1 MPPRGEK
8 RGETGEKRG
17 ETGDPQLPAST
28 ADETATTGKDGSTGF
43 DLALESNEALAA
55 MDDTGDVAAR
65 IALAASWLGDESG
78 DESAAS
84 TGKILRLVL
93 NRTPSLVPIML
104 ALAIDALVV
113 PQTVRAGGFRVE
125 GSTVREAV
133 ALFAA
138 PVFAR
143 SRVFLVFALGGF
155 WRSGAV
161 TGALAAFCAYVF
173 ASCALA
179 LEALALNAIVCTLAK
194 VFKASS
200 GLKGKRPRTARVRR
214 AGDVVEIVDLNFR
227 NGRFAPFAASAFT
240 AVLCCACPSAGVA
253 SAVVYRLCDAVRH
266 RIILESN
273 EEDDVFREGAAR
285 CTASLLRTLVL
296 AQSASMI
303 APSLAASVQC
313 AVEGR
318 DVRAMF
324 FPWLKHGVEDALLA
338 MATATPAAF
347 FAFAPVGYVGSERC
361 VSFYFFYMGN

>member
-1 MPPRGEK
+1 
-8 RGETGEKRG
+8 
-17 ETGDPQLPAST
+17 
-28 ADETATTGKDGSTGF
+28 
-43 DLALESNEALAA
+43 
-55 MDDTGDVAAR
+55 
-65 IALAASWLGDESG
+65 
-78 DESAAS
+78 
-84 TGKILRLVL
+84 
-93 NRTPSLVPIML
+93 
-104 ALAIDALVV
+104 
-113 PQTVRAGGFRVE
+113 
-125 GSTVREAV
+125 
-133 ALFAA
+133 
-138 PVFAR
+138 
-143 SRVFLVFALGGF
+143 VFLVFALGGF
-155 WRSGAV
+155 WRCGVV

-179 LEALALNAIVCTLAK
+179 LEALALNAVVYALAK

-227 NGRFAPFAASAFT
+227 NGRLAPFAASAFT
-240 AVLCCACPSAGVA
+240 TVLCCACPSAGVA

-313 AVEGR
+313 AVEGK

-324 FPWLKHGVEDALLA
+324 SPWLKHGVEDALLA
-338 MATATPAAF
+338 IATATPAAF

-361 VSFYFFYMGN
+361 VSFYLCMGN

>member
-1 MPPRGEK
+1 
-8 RGETGEKRG
+8 
-17 ETGDPQLPAST
+17 
-28 ADETATTGKDGSTGF
+28 
-43 DLALESNEALAA
+43 

-65 IALAASWLGDESG
+65 IALAAVRLGDESG
-78 DESAAS
+78 DESAPN

-155 WRSGAV
+155 WRSGVV

-273 EEDDVFREGAAR
+273 EKDDVFREGAAR
-285 CTASLLRTLVL
+285 CTASLLRTLAL

-313 AVEGR
+313 AVEGK

-338 MATATPAAF
+338 IATATPAAF
-347 FAFAPVGYVGSERC
+347 FAFAPVGYVGSERW
-361 VSFYFFYMGN
+361 VSTFISIWAI